1 MISRSKAV
9 TPPIADFLNQLEENR
24 SNFARGIFPADG
36 WIAPASDGGY
46 SVRAWDKRGMKIEH
60 CPTASDVSIG
70 LAKLTYAVLSS
81 PAVARHVSHQFYKEF
96 YEAVDARRPRLLT
109 AAEAKL
115 CGGARKI
122 AEAMPLYLEAIRN
135 RDENEDISRDEAT
148 RTLRTSTFRI
158 DRFIRRA
165 NSLLANVEFKTIP
178 RDLRPP
184 SKSHETITG
193 LQ

>member
-46 SVRAWDKRGMKIEH
+46 SVRSWDKRGMKIEH

-81 PAVARHVSHQFYKEF
+81 PAVARHVSHQFYKDF

-109 AAEAKL
+109 RAEAEL
-115 CGGARKI
+115 CGAARKI
-122 AEAMPLYLEAIRN
+122 ALAMPDYLEAIRN

-148 RTLRTSTFRI
+148 RTLRTSTFRV
-158 DRFIRRA
+158 DRYIKRA
-165 NSLLANVEFKTIP
+165 NSLFASVDVKMV
-178 RDLRPP
+178 
-184 SKSHETITG
+184 SKGWQAQSINHETISG